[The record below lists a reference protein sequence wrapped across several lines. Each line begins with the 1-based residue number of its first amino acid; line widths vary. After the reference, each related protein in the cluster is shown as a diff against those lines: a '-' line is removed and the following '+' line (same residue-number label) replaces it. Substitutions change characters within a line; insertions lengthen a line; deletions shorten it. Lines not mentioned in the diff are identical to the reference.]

1 MNIAIVGLG
10 VIGGSFAQALLE
22 KSDHT
27 VFGVDRNPDTIQKAL
42 CRGMIREGSVD
53 PEAVLPRADLTILAV
68 YPKDVPA
75 FLREHGSC
83 LRPGTVLTDVSGIK
97 GPLCREL
104 DDLLAP
110 GVDFV
115 LGHPM
120 AGREKEGID
129 FASAEV
135 FLGANY
141 LIVPRPGNREESIR
155 LVEDLVRELGFGRIR
170 RISPEEHDRMIG
182 FTSQLPHVLAVA
194 LINSDRHPQE
204 TSSFVGDSYRE
215 LTRIANINGPLWSQ
229 LFLGNRENL
238 LLAMEDFE
246 MQFQELKEAIK
257 KEDEERLMERFCE
270 SSRRRLELER
280 R

>member
-10 VIGGSFAQALLE
+10 VIGGSFAQALLK

-83 LRPGTVLTDVSGIK
+83 LRPGTVLTDVSGVK

-110 GVDFV
+110 GW
-115 LGHPM
+115 
-120 AGREKEGID
+120 
-129 FASAEV
+129 
-135 FLGANY
+135 
-141 LIVPRPGNREESIR
+141 
-155 LVEDLVRELGFGRIR
+155 
-170 RISPEEHDRMIG
+170 
-182 FTSQLPHVLAVA
+182 T
-194 LINSDRHPQE
+194 
-204 TSSFVGDSYRE
+204 
-215 LTRIANINGPLWSQ
+215 
-229 LFLGNRENL
+229 LF
-238 LLAMEDFE
+238 
-246 MQFQELKEAIK
+246 
-257 KEDEERLMERFCE
+257 
-270 SSRRRLELER
+270 
-280 R
+280 